1 MLNDP
6 QSPAPGLLYIDDEAQ
21 ALKYF
26 RMAFSQKFETFT
38 AGSGEEGLEVLARE
52 GDRIAIVIS
61 DQRMPGMLGAEFLGH
76 VRERHPNALRI
87 LTTAYSDLDS
97 AIQAVN
103 RGFIYQYVVKP
114 WDVDELSII
123 LLRAA
128 DYHRILTER
137 NRLLRLKMTTLQR
150 ILCTDR
156 LKWLLIHSRTLSE
169 RKQAAFRRALVSF
182 IKAMPA
188 TPDLA
193 AVGEGFQRNRFE
205 VGKLVLDEYANA
217 SRCLDLM
224 NSWDGA
230 GEGQPLPA
238 HLAEPLEAL
247 AARENGEV
255 WSVSDS
261 LRRFLST
268 LIDSGRL
275 APAELALTAGDAFA
289 VRLAMSPGESSFDTN
304 GLVREWFALLV
315 GRETP
320 EVSVRFFETLLALSL
335 AGGTLGITVT
345 PAGAPAPTFTL
356 DFAPAAEPDQIEAI
370 VDELY
375 QNFSEADLSAL

>member
-1 MLNDP
+1 
-6 QSPAPGLLYIDDEAQ
+6 
-21 ALKYF
+21 
-26 RMAFSQKFETFT
+26 
-38 AGSGEEGLEVLARE
+38 
-52 GDRIAIVIS
+52 
-61 DQRMPGMLGAEFLGH
+61 
-76 VRERHPNALRI
+76 LRI

-114 WDVDELSII
+114 WDVDELGVI
-123 LLRAA
+123 LARAA
-128 DYHRILTER
+128 DYHRILSER
-137 NRLLRLKMTTLQR
+137 NRLLGLKMTTLQR
-150 ILCTDR
+150 ILCSDR

-188 TPDLA
+188 SPDLGA
-193 AVGEGFQRNRFE
+193 ISRDGFQRSRFE
-205 VGKLVLDEYANA
+205 AGRLVLDEYRNA

-230 GEGQPLPA
+230 GEGQPLPE
-238 HLAEPLEAL
+238 HLAEPLRAL

-261 LRRFLST
+261 LRRFLAA
-268 LIDSGRL
+268 LIDGGNL
-275 APAELALTAGDAFA
+275 ASAELALDAGDAFA
-289 VRLAMSPGESSFDTN
+289 IRLAMAPGESSFPTD
-304 GLVREWFALLV
+304 GLVQDWFGLLV

-320 EVSVRFFETLLALSL
+320 EMAVRFFETLLALSL
-335 AGGTLGITVT
+335 AGGTLEITIT
-345 PAGAPAPTFTL
+345 PAGATAPVRTL
-356 DFAPAAEPDQIEAI
+356 GFAPAAEPDQIEAI

-375 QNFSEADLSAL
+375 RNFSEADLSAL